1 MGRMSDSHIGMCSD
15 AETVIDDCESFE
27 EFCDRMIM
35 INYMY
40 VPSMIKDIW
49 DEFHMNAYYKYGPEG

>member
-1 MGRMSDSHIGMCSD
+1 MSDLHIGMCSD

-27 EFCDRMIM
+27 EFCDRMIK

-49 DEFHMNAYYKYGPEG
+49 DEFHMDAYYKYGPV

>member
-1 MGRMSDSHIGMCSD
+1 MSDLHIGMCSD

-27 EFCDRMIM
+27 EFCDRMVK
-35 INYMY
+35 INYLY

-49 DEFHMNAYYKYGPEG
+49 DEFHMNAYYKYGPEV

>member
-1 MGRMSDSHIGMCSD
+1 MSDLHIGMCSD

-27 EFCDRMIM
+27 EFCDRMIK

>member
-1 MGRMSDSHIGMCSD
+1 MSDLHIGMCSD
-15 AETVIDDCESFE
+15 AETVIDDCECFE
-27 EFCDRMIM
+27 EFCDRMNK
-35 INYMY
+35 INYLY

>member
-1 MGRMSDSHIGMCSD
+1 MSDLHIGMCSD

-27 EFCDRMIM
+27 EFCDRMVK
-35 INYMY
+35 INYLY

>member
-1 MGRMSDSHIGMCSD
+1 MSDLHIGMCSD

>member
-1 MGRMSDSHIGMCSD
+1 MSDLHVGMCSD

-27 EFCDRMIM
+27 EFCDRMIK

-49 DEFHMNAYYKYGPEG
+49 DEFHMDAYYKYGPEG

>member
-1 MGRMSDSHIGMCSD
+1 MGRMSDLHIGMCAD
-15 AETVIDDCESFE
+15 AETVIDDCECFE
-27 EFCDRMIM
+27 EFCDRMIK
-35 INYMY
+35 INYLY

>member
-1 MGRMSDSHIGMCSD
+1 MSDLHIGMCSD

-27 EFCDRMIM
+27 EFCDRMIN

>member
-1 MGRMSDSHIGMCSD
+1 MSDLHIGMCSD

-49 DEFHMNAYYKYGPEG
+49 DEFHMDAYYKYGPEG

>member
-1 MGRMSDSHIGMCSD
+1 MSDLHIGMCAD
-15 AETVIDDCESFE
+15 AETVIGDCESFE
-27 EFCDRMIM
+27 EFCDRMIK
-35 INYMY
+35 INYLY